1 MLPGRF
7 PGFKNKEIRLLSL
20 LETKMTV
27 WREYKKTWDLNERAV
42 SYNKFLQL
50 WDEFYPDVVISKPM
64 TDLCLMCQQNTTKLQ
79 RAANLSDEEKSDCV
93 KAHQEHLDI
102 AQSKRECYR
111 NSGEE
116 CEIFLQTIECFHM
129 TSRRPYWCPK
139 TMKRRPCWC
148 PKPVLWELN
157 SFLMQT
163 RFLFQ

>member
-27 WREYKKTWDLNERAV
+27 WREYKKTWDVLNERAV

-93 KAHQEHLDI
+93 KAHQEHLDT
-102 AQSKRECYR
+102 AQSERECYR
-111 NSGEE
+111 NPFKERE
-116 CEIFLQTIECFHM
+116 RFLQTIDTILC
-129 TSRRPYWCPK
+129 
-139 TMKRRPCWC
+139 
-148 PKPVLWELN
+148 
-157 SFLMQT
+157 
-163 RFLFQ
+163 